1 MRHCRECATKMG
13 DKFPYPLEML
23 PIRNMDRKPKEEEPV
38 PKKARKASP
47 TGAEIAASSLA
58 HLIYEGE
65 VSEEVAQCNE
75 NILLLPDVGAKLE
88 LDPSDWNFA
97 LEETYTAKEYVKKDN
112 REHTSPHFCG
122 GWHYSTNSDY
132 AYWDKS
138 EHVTE
143 KSRRQCNHYLGC
155 PCLPTKVDESHD
167 IDLYCPH
174 FMDELKLKNP
184 R

>member
-1 MRHCRECATKMG
+1 MG
-13 DKFPYPLEML
+13 DKFPYPLEMP

-38 PKKARKASP
+38 PKGVRKASP
-47 TGAEIAASSLA
+47 TGAEVTASSLA
-58 HLIYEGE
+58 QLIYEGE
-65 VSEEVAQCNE
+65 VSEEVALGNE
-75 NILLLPDVGAKLE
+75 NILLLPDVGAE
-88 LDPSDWNFA
+88 LGLDSSDLKFT
-97 LEETYTAKEYVKKDN
+97 LEETYTAEEYAKDEQEPKE
-112 REHTSPHFCG
+112 PHSCG
-122 GWHYSTNSDY
+122 GWHYSTNSDF

-155 PCLPTKVDESHD
+155 NCLPTKVDESDD

-174 FMDELKLKNP
+174 FMAELELKNP